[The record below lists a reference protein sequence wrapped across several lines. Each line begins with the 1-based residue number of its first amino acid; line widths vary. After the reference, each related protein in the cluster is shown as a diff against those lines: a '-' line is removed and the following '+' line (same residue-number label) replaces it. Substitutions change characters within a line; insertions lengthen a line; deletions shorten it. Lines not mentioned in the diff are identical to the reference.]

1 MAKLKNLLHLP
12 DNRVCADC
20 GAPEPKWAST
30 NIGVFI
36 CIKCSGVHR
45 SLGVHISKVLS
56 VTLDEWTD
64 EQVEVMEAVGGNA
77 AANSV
82 FEACLPPNI
91 KPEGDACVEER
102 EDFIRRKYEDQ
113 EFLKSYLRAESLRVP
128 SHLPSTGHRPPSSKM
143 HPSVSSSSQSVGR
156 VASNKPVRNNNPS
169 LFSRVF
175 GKSWHKSEPERL
187 GAHKNSSLVGMVEF
201 IGLLKVR
208 VKRGT
213 SLAVRDMMTSD
224 PYVVLNLG
232 QQTMKTKVV
241 KSNLNPVWDEEVML
255 SVPNPPVALKLE
267 VFDYDT
273 FSADDSMGT
282 VEIDLHP
289 LVSAA
294 TLHEGLD
301 LGNIQIG
308 KWLASSDNALIEDS
322 PIRLVDGEVKQEICL
337 KLQNVETGELE
348 IGLTWMPL
356 NQ

>member
-156 VASNKPVRNNNPS
+156 VASNKP
-169 LFSRVF
+169 
-175 GKSWHKSEPERL
+175 
-187 GAHKNSSLVGMVEF
+187 VGMVEF